1 MPSFWSLRRG
11 FTNPSSSRE
20 VCAMAKAREPV
31 QQGMERASSLLWHPE
46 CGSHADSPARG
57 SSRSCADSPARGSRA
72 RAQPCTPTLCPAL
85 QPHPARVC
93 CRGSGLVTANE
104 SKTLTPGKAHV
115 RSHRVPAENGKK
127 HLFREGSV
135 LISSWTVNVTNE
147 TFTVLLSFLFIFSF
161 TPTSA

>member
-1 MPSFWSLRRG
+1 MEFETRFYKP
-11 FTNPSSSRE
+11 
-20 VCAMAKAREPV
+20 
-31 QQGMERASSLLWHPE
+31 QQQQIGLCHGQSQGASTAGHGVGKLSAVAPR
-46 CGSHADSPARG
+46 DSPARG

-85 QPHPARVC
+85 QPHPACVC

-104 SKTLTPGKAHV
+104 SKTLPPGKAHA

-147 TFTVLLSFLFIFSF
+147 TFTVLLSSLFIVSF